1 MKVLFIV
8 QGPLTWLDEG
18 VTVGHYDVHDL
29 HRRRRAHYA
38 ANIGADYV
46 DTLLPYSG
54 ITAAGRV

>member
-1 MKVLFIV
+1 MI
-8 QGPLTWLDEG
+8 
-18 VTVGHYDVHDL
+18 

-38 ANIGADYV
+38 ANGIGADYV